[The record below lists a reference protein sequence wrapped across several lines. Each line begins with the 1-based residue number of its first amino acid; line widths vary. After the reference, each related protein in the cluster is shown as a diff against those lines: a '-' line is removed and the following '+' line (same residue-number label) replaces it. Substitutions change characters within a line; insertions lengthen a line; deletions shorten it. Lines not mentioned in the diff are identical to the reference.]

1 MASASEKESD
11 ASCRHQKI
19 KYIKELKQK
28 KKRKKTERSR
38 AMIHVDPEKN
48 NNKRCRM

>member
-28 KKRKKTERSR
+28 KKKEKKRKEAER
-38 AMIHVDPEKN
+38 
-48 NNKRCRM
+48 

>member
-28 KKRKKTERSR
+28 KKKKKNGKKQSDDTRRPRKEQQ
-38 AMIHVDPEKN
+38 
-48 NNKRCRM
+48 